1 MANKLLKWVTGS
13 SLAFNALKRKDQ
25 NTLYFIQDTGEIYK
39 GEKSFTES
47 VILVD
52 GFPNTGALG
61 KIYVK
66 KSNLEGKIWTG
77 KIWQTIIQPVVEL
90 IEDDKIAEGV
100 ATAEAVKAYVI
111 KKFAE
116 QVEDKFVEDITYDKD
131 SKELKYTKGDGE
143 ETVAIEG
150 FVTNASYD
158 AGILTFNVQ
167 GSRDIKI
174 NLPKDNFVESGKY
187 DADAGE
193 IVLTLVDGSEVRIPA
208 TDLVDI
214 YTGEETKSAEVNVSE
229 DNVITVDIKVSS
241 ESDNALSIKDDGLF
255 VEHTDITGKIDKVDD
270 NKEDEILVATADGN
284 AKASGLKAGQATLI
298 TKDENTLATEAA
310 VEAIREALQ
319 QNIDEKFDKA
329 NIKTIGT
336 LSRDVDTASDEDVL
350 SEKAAL
356 TIFKDLYEKKIDKTA
371 IVTKVTED
379 LDAASEEKVVSE
391 KALVAAMSWT
401 VLTDIQPL

>member
-116 QVEDKFVEDITYDKD
+116 QVEDKFVEEISYDKRN
-131 SKELKYTKGDGE
+131 KELKYTKGDGE
-143 ETVAIEG
+143 HTVSIDG
-150 FVTNASYD
+150 FVTNVTHQD
-158 AGILTFNVQ
+158 GVLTFSVE
-167 GSRDIKI
+167 GSKDIEI
-174 NLPKDNFVESGKY
+174 NLPKDNFVESGRY
-187 DADAGE
+187 DSDTQE
-193 IVLTLVDGSEVRIPA
+193 IILTLINGSEIKIPA
-208 TDLVDI
+208 SDLVDI
-214 YTGEETKSAEVNVSE
+214 YTGEETNSATVDVS
-229 DNVITVDIKVSS
+229 DNNVITVEVKVSD

-255 VEHTDITGKIDKVDD
+255 VEHTDITGKIDKVDASR
-270 NKEDEILVATADGN
+270 EDEILIATTDGN
-284 AKASGLKAGQATLI
+284 AKVSGLKAGKATL
-298 TKDENTLATEAA
+298 TTNDENTLATEAA

-319 QNIDEKFDKA
+319 GNIDKKFDKA
-329 NIKTIGT
+329 NIKTIDT
-336 LSRDVDTASDEDVL
+336 LSRDVDTASDEEVL

-356 TIFKDLYEKKIDKTA
+356 TIFKDLYEKKIDKDA